1 MSAYT
6 LEKAET
12 MDYIDAKVTEIET
25 LAENIRYIAT
35 SLREFVADDPAS
47 REQASRLIYWATGT
61 KDLALEI
68 AGTYCRNI

>member
-1 MSAYT
+1 MSDYT

-25 LAENIRYIAT
+25 LAENIRYIAS

-47 REQASRLIYWATGT
+47 RELTSRIMYWASGA
-61 KDLALEI
+61 KDLAIEV
-68 AGTYCRNI
+68 AATYCRNI

>member
-1 MSAYT
+1 MSANT

-35 SLREFVADDPAS
+35 SLREFVADDLAS
-47 REQASRLIYWATGT
+47 RELASRLIYWATGT
-61 KDLALEI
+61 KDLAREI

>member
-1 MSAYT
+1 MSEYT

-25 LAENIRYIAT
+25 LAENIRYIAI
-35 SLREFVADDPAS
+35 SLREFVADDPSS

-61 KDLALEI
+61 KDLALHVAE
-68 AGTYCRNI
+68 TYCRNI